1 MTLHWNDP
9 PSSAVALPPRRP
21 TWLLLSTWTSTCTL
35 AEEFDGHLGGFAA
48 SPLGEPNAIV

>member
-1 MTLHWNDP
+1 MTLHWNDL